1 MQGAAKND
9 VSINDLYVA
18 LKAIINLTAFP
29 AFVDT
34 QSRMR
39 VYIDSANSTA
49 IVPVSGTLTAV
60 TNLSQMGGYG
70 LKSGFIDATDTNLW
84 SNSIRTRIT

>member
-49 IVPVSGTLTAV
+49 NIPITGTL